1 MLLVRDIR
9 LPLAAGE
16 QEAVAAAL
24 KKTGLPRHGIKNTGI
39 AKLSVDARHGRPS
52 LVYTVALELAD
63 EGAERSFERFA
74 PYVSIAAPAAFTV
87 HNGTRPL
94 AHSPVV
100 CGFGPAGLFAA
111 LLLARQGFRPI
122 VLERGPAMEQRAQ
135 AVERFN
141 AAGLLD
147 ENANI
152 QFGEGGAGT
161 FSDGKLTTRI
171 NDPLCAFVTRTLLA
185 HGAPRDIAYKQKP
198 HIGTDALRD
207 VIVSIRRE
215 VEALGGKVL
224 FNTPLT
230 GLRVRDGRLAAVC
243 TPQGELPCGALLLA
257 PGHSARDTFE
267 MLDGAGFTL
276 QAKPFSVGFR
286 AEHLQRRIEES
297 LYHDAAG
304 HPALPR
310 GEYQL
315 SQHVGG
321 RCVYTFC
328 MCPGG
333 SVVAAASE
341 TGRAVTNGMSL
352 HARDGENANAA
363 VLVTLRPEDFPDK
376 STLGGMYWQRSIE
389 QRAYV
394 CGGGN
399 YHAPAQLAGDFLA
412 GRASTGPGRVQPTYR
427 PGVTWCDLHDVLP
440 KRITDTLAQ
449 ALPAFGKKLRG
460 FDDPDAVLT
469 APETRSSSPVR
480 IVRGPDRCS
489 TGVPGLYPCG
499 EGAGYAGGITS
510 AAVDGLRCAES
521 VIAALQNEA

>member
-39 AKLSVDARHGRPS
+39 AKLSVDARHGRPI

-94 AHSPVV
+94 AHPPVV

-243 TPQGELPCGALLLA
+243 TPQGSSPGIHLKCWTARVLLCRQSLFRWAFGPSTCSAALKKAFTTMRWAIRLCRGVSTSFPSMWA
-257 PGHSARDTFE
+257 
-267 MLDGAGFTL
+267 DGAFTPSVCVRPP
-276 QAKPFSVGFR
+276 AKR
-286 AEHLQRRIEES
+286 A
-297 LYHDAAG
+297 
-304 HPALPR
+304 
-310 GEYQL
+310 
-315 SQHVGG
+315 
-321 RCVYTFC
+321 
-328 MCPGG
+328 
-333 SVVAAASE
+333 
-341 TGRAVTNGMSL
+341 
-352 HARDGENANAA
+352 
-363 VLVTLRPEDFPDK
+363 
-376 STLGGMYWQRSIE
+376 
-389 QRAYV
+389 
-394 CGGGN
+394 
-399 YHAPAQLAGDFLA
+399 AQ
-412 GRASTGPGRVQPTYR
+412 
-427 PGVTWCDLHDVLP
+427 
-440 KRITDTLAQ
+440 
-449 ALPAFGKKLRG
+449 
-460 FDDPDAVLT
+460 
-469 APETRSSSPVR
+469 
-480 IVRGPDRCS
+480 
-489 TGVPGLYPCG
+489 
-499 EGAGYAGGITS
+499 
-510 AAVDGLRCAES
+510 
-521 VIAALQNEA
+521 

>member
-94 AHSPVV
+94 AHPPVV

-171 NDPLCAFVTRTLLA
+171 NDPLCALVTRTLLA

-363 VLVTLRPEDFPDK
+363 VVVSVNEADF
-376 STLGGMYWQRSIE
+376 GGDARRAIAFQRE
-389 QRAYV
+389 LEARAYAA
-394 CGGGN
+394 GGGG
-399 YHAPAQLAGDFLA
+399 YAAPAENVRSFLEGAGTLYA
-412 GRASTGPGRVQPTYR
+412 GAVKPTYPR
-427 PGVTWCDLHDVLP
+427 GVTACDLGSLLP
-440 KRITDTLAQ
+440 GELTG
-449 ALPAFGKKLRG
+449 ALRAGLSAFERKLRG
-460 FDDPDAVLT
+460 YTAPEAVLT
-469 APETRSSSPVR
+469 GLETRTD
-480 IVRGPDRCS
+480 VRG
-489 TGVPGLYPCG
+489 VWPCG
-499 EGAGYAGGITS
+499 EGPGYAGGIMS
-510 AAVDGLRCAES
+510 AAVDGLR
-521 VIAALQNEA
+521 AAARVAQNFCPAP

>member
-1 MLLVRDIR
+1 M
-9 LPLAAGE
+9 
-16 QEAVAAAL
+16 
-24 KKTGLPRHGIKNTGI
+24 
-39 AKLSVDARHGRPS
+39 
-52 LVYTVALELAD
+52 
-63 EGAERSFERFA
+63 
-74 PYVSIAAPAAFTV
+74 
-87 HNGTRPL
+87 
-94 AHSPVV
+94 V

-171 NDPLCAFVTRTLLA
+171 NDPLCALVTRTLLA

-276 QAKPFSVGFR
+276 QGKAFSVGFR

-304 HPALPR
+304 PSGFAPR

-333 SVVAAASE
+333 SVVAAAQ
-341 TGRAVTNGMSL
+341 RNG
-352 HARDGENANAA
+352 
-363 VLVTLRPEDFPDK
+363 P
-376 STLGGMYWQRSIE
+376 RSD
-389 QRAYV
+389 Q
-394 CGGGN
+394 
-399 YHAPAQLAGDFLA
+399 
-412 GRASTGPGRVQPTYR
+412 
-427 PGVTWCDLHDVLP
+427 
-440 KRITDTLAQ
+440 
-449 ALPAFGKKLRG
+449 
-460 FDDPDAVLT
+460 
-469 APETRSSSPVR
+469 
-480 IVRGPDRCS
+480 
-489 TGVPGLYPCG
+489 
-499 EGAGYAGGITS
+499 S
-510 AAVDGLRCAES
+510 A
-521 VIAALQNEA
+521 

>member
-257 PGHSARDTFE
+257 PGTRPGIHLKCWTARVLLCRQSLFRWAFGPSTCSAALKKAFTTMRRAIRLCRGVSTSFPS
-267 MLDGAGFTL
+267 MWADGAFT
-276 QAKPFSVGFR
+276 PSV
-286 AEHLQRRIEES
+286 
-297 LYHDAAG
+297 
-304 HPALPR
+304 
-310 GEYQL
+310 
-315 SQHVGG
+315 
-321 RCVYTFC
+321 CVR
-328 MCPGG
+328 
-333 SVVAAASE
+333 AAAWWRPPAK
-341 TGRAVTNGMSL
+341 RA
-352 HARDGENANAA
+352 
-363 VLVTLRPEDFPDK
+363 
-376 STLGGMYWQRSIE
+376 
-389 QRAYV
+389 
-394 CGGGN
+394 
-399 YHAPAQLAGDFLA
+399 AQ
-412 GRASTGPGRVQPTYR
+412 
-427 PGVTWCDLHDVLP
+427 
-440 KRITDTLAQ
+440 
-449 ALPAFGKKLRG
+449 
-460 FDDPDAVLT
+460 
-469 APETRSSSPVR
+469 
-480 IVRGPDRCS
+480 
-489 TGVPGLYPCG
+489 
-499 EGAGYAGGITS
+499 
-510 AAVDGLRCAES
+510 
-521 VIAALQNEA
+521 